1 MVKIMEICLAS
12 IAMIVIIL
20 ICFIVKK
27 VTKNKKRPISILLI
41 IIGVIVVSAVGIG
54 FVKFSNDEQYVVVNE
69 NNQEVSIKLKNHK
82 DYFGYKFYR
91 FSSFDSEESVLK
103 ELKENGYNAYY
114 DEDTKKILI
123 EYENDTFEIKKE
135 KSEKLS
141 FVNRYSY
148 IFCKNNG
155 N

>member
-1 MVKIMEICLAS
+1 MVKIMEICLAL
-12 IAMIVIIL
+12 IALIVIIL

-82 DYFGYKFYR
+82 DCFGYKFYR

-135 KSEKLS
+135 KSEKLL

-148 IFCKNNG
+148 FFCKNNG